1 MIELRNV
8 SIGYENKI
16 IINNLS
22 ADFSEGEFTCIIGK
36 NGSGKSTLLK
46 AIDGILSYRGQILS
60 DGIEI
65 MKLSRKD
72 RAKKIAYLPQ
82 IRQIPDIEVQ
92 TLIAHGRF
100 PHLGFSRTM
109 SKEDNDKVLHA
120 AELISVHNVLHRHV
134 AELSGGERQRV
145 YLAMVIAQDAETILL
160 DEPTTYM
167 DINNQIEIMNILSRL
182 NKKGKNIIMV
192 AHDLPQAFT
201 YGTEIKILHDGTI
214 IESGHPGSLCMST
227 KLKNIFGISL
237 EKNRSSNELYEY
249 HLVK

>member
-120 AELISVHNVLHRHV
+120 AKLTSVHNILHRHV

-167 DINNQIEIMNILSRL
+167 DINNQIEIMNILSAL
-182 NKKGKNIIMV
+182 NREGKNIIMV

-214 IESGHPGSLCMST
+214 IESGHPDGLCMST
-227 KLKNIFGISL
+227 KLKNIFGIAL
-237 EKNRSSNELYEY
+237 EKSRSSKELYEY

>member
-8 SIGYENKI
+8 SISYENKSVI
-16 IINNLS
+16 KNLS
-22 ADFSEGEFTCIIGK
+22 TSFSDGEFVCIIGK

-46 AIDGILSYRGQILS
+46 AMDGIHSYCGQILLNH
-60 DGIEI
+60 IEI
-65 MKLSRKD
+65 MQFSRKE
-72 RAKKIAYLPQ
+72 RAKNIAYLPQ

-109 SKEDNDKVLHA
+109 SKEDNDKVLYA
-120 AELISVHNVLHRHV
+120 AELTSVHNVLHRHV

-167 DINNQIEIMNILSRL
+167 DINHQIEIMKILSDI
-182 NKKGKNIIMV
+182 NKKGKSIIMV

-201 YGTEIKILHDGTI
+201 YGSEIQILHKGAI
-214 IESGHPGSLCMST
+214 IEAGHPSSLCMNT
-227 KLKNIFGISL
+227 KLKSIFGVAV
-237 EKNRSSNELYEY
+237 EKSQSETELYQY
-249 HLVK
+249 HLIK